1 MQVEICSR
9 MLLRRLKFALPAF
22 AVALACS
29 GMAEEGRATFLIF
42 TMEVCET
49 CEPDFHATWEG
60 KDYGAL
66 FLAEKLEQYG
76 LKGTFFVNPLCPSG
90 LVDTTISNLGLLHSR
105 GHDLELHPH
114 PDAIDP
120 SRPIL
125 TMYST
130 EERKR
135 ILSTAINIIR
145 RAGAPFP
152 IAYRA
157 ADYSIDR
164 ETLRLL
170 PEFGIGMD
178 SSIFPGDSRTDVQ
191 LPENLVN
198 RFVKIEGVRE
208 LPITIVRRVP
218 LIGFAGMVALDIDKT
233 IWVEQQS
240 ALRQIA
246 ERGLPVATYFINFTS
261 FFRRDRSALPS
272 NGHKAIRPNQE
283 NIGKLENVLKLVTSD
298 KRFIVITARELWLL
312 SQDRPQELEGPPFVP
327 YTGLWLTYLKA
338 WKHFSGHSMDNK
350 MVAIAPIVLIITLSV
365 GAMYLIKRR
374 RSVDRSRSER

>member
-1 MQVEICSR
+1 MPE
-9 MLLRRLKFALPAF
+9 M
-22 AVALACS
+22 
-29 GMAEEGRATFLIF
+29 GRATYLVF
-42 TMEVCET
+42 TMEVCQT
-49 CEPDFHATWEG
+49 CEADFHATWEG
-60 KDYGAL
+60 KDHGAL

-90 LVDTTISNLGLLHSR
+90 LVERTISNLRLLHSR

-114 PDAIDP
+114 LDAIDS
-120 SRPIL
+120 SRPVL

-135 ILSTAINIIR
+135 ILSTAINNIR
-145 RAGAPFP
+145 RVGAPFP

-170 PEFGIGMD
+170 PQFGIGMD

-208 LPITIVRRVP
+208 LSFTMMMRAPF
-218 LIGFAGMVALDIDKT
+218 IGFAGMVALDIDKT
-233 IWVEQQS
+233 IWEEQQS

-246 ERGLPVATYFINFTS
+246 EHGLPVATYSINFTS
-261 FFRRDRSALPS
+261 FFRLVRSALLS
-272 NGHKAIRPNQE
+272 DGHKAIRPNQE
-283 NIGKLENVLKLVTSD
+283 NISKLENVLKLVTSD
-298 KRFIVITARELWLL
+298 KRFKVITARELWSL
-312 SQDRPQELEGPPFVP
+312 SQESPHEFLGPSFVP

-338 WKHFSGHSMDNK
+338 WKHFSGHSIDNK
-350 MVAIAPIVLIITLSV
+350 IVAISPIILIISVSV
-365 GAMYLIKRR
+365 GVMLLLRRR
-374 RSVDRSRSER
+374 RSLARRGSVH